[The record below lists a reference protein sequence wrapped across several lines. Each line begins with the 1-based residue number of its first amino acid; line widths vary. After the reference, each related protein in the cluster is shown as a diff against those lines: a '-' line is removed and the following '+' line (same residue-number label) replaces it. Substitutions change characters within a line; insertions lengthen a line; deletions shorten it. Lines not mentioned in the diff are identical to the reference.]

1 MTHGYIQH
9 LCVTRIDK
17 YKHFYESFHLS
28 VEVYQ
33 VTVHTGDRWAAHTN
47 ATVWVNLHGD
57 QGDSGK
63 RILYHSSV
71 EGTMFMKDK
80 KDVFNVEAVSLGM
93 LKMVEIGHDGIGY
106 GKSVIILKTVFNFG
120 KKRLN
125 TVIDM
130 CKHFYK
136 DV

>member
-1 MTHGYIQH
+1 MWLHSTPFIKKKDWH
-9 LCVTRIDK
+9 LQTFLCIL
-17 YKHFYESFHLS
+17 FHLS

-57 QGDSGK
+57 QGDTGK
-63 RILYHSSV
+63 RILYHSSI

-106 GKSVIILKTVFNFG
+106 GKSCDYLKNS
-120 KKRLN
+120 
-125 TVIDM
+125 I
-130 CKHFYK
+130 
-136 DV
+136 

>member
-1 MTHGYIQH
+1 MQQWLILTNIFMDY
-9 LCVTRIDK
+9 
-17 YKHFYESFHLS
+17 FYLS

-106 GKSVIILKTVFNFG
+106 GKSVIISVITKISNRIFLKLSILIFN
-120 KKRLN
+120 
-125 TVIDM
+125 V
-130 CKHFYK
+130 C
-136 DV
+136 